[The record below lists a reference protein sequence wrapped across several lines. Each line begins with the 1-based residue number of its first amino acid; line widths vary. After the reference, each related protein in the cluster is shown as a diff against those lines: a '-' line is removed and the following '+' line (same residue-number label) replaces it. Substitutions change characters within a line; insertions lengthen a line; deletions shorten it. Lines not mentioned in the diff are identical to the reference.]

1 VRAETSYRLRSSL
14 LAYALVAPALLAL
27 GVFVLYPAALSFYL
41 SFHDMEPFSKTLIP
55 TGWDHYAELLS
66 SADYWNSL
74 HASALFVLYTVPAS
88 VVLSLAAA
96 VALDARPFVH
106 GAFRTIFLL
115 PVGVSPAMAAMLW
128 VFLYNPSAGYLSYL
142 VTSVGLTSPG
152 WLTDPAWAL
161 PAVALTTVWK
171 EIGFNVIFFLAGL
184 AGVPADLHDAA
195 RVDGAGPLSRFRHVT
210 LPMISPTLLFVA
222 TVSVIHA
229 FESFGQ
235 IHVLTRGGPAKATSV
250 LVYAIYREAFENFRI
265 GFASAQA
272 VLLFLVIL
280 AVTALQLVLTRRR
293 VHYG

>member
-1 VRAETSYRLRSSL
+1 
-14 LAYALVAPALLAL
+14 
-27 GVFVLYPAALSFYL
+27 
-41 SFHDMEPFSKTLIP
+41 MEPFSKDLVP
-55 TGWDHYAELLS
+55 VGWDHYAELLS
-66 SADYWNSL
+66 SPDYWNSL
-74 HASALFVLYTVPAS
+74 HASLLFALYTVPAS
-88 VVLSLAAA
+88 VALSLAVA

-115 PVGVSPAMAAMLW
+115 PVSVSPAMAAMLW
-128 VFLYNPSAGYLSYL
+128 LFLYNPSAGFLTYL
-142 VTSVGLTSPG
+142 VSRAGLSPPG

-184 AGVPADLHDAA
+184 AGVPADLYDAA
-195 RVDGAGPLSRFRHVT
+195 RVDGAGPLSRFWHVT

-235 IHVLTRGGPAKATSV
+235 IHVLTRGGPAKATNV
-250 LVYAIYREAFENFRI
+250 LVYSIYREAFENFRI

-272 VLLFLVIL
+272 VLLFVIIF
-280 AVTALQLVLTRRR
+280 AVTALQLALSRRR